1 MPPWI
6 ASSRSL
12 SVLMIRGSSILARK
26 PNTTTKT
33 MMPMIS
39 SGQVGISGFC
49 AASAARGSVILACPF
64 PVWPQSGCE
73 DERRHKADQ
82 GQRLGQREADP
93 HVKGDPAGRLGLAGH
108 GLDGVAEDQA
118 DADAGA
124 DGRETVPESAQ
135 TLDVYHLGGGE
146 DGGRVDHYFFLC
158 VRSGG

>member
-33 MMPMIS
+33 MVPMIS

-93 HVKGDPAGRLGLAGH
+93 HVKGDPAGRLGLAAQ
-108 GLDGVAEDQA
+108 GLDGVTEDEA
-118 DADAGA
+118 DSHAVA
-124 DGRETVPESAQ
+124 DGGDTLPEAAQ
-135 TLDVYHLGGGE
+135 TWEAAHRGGG
-146 DGGRVDHYFFLC
+146 
-158 VRSGG
+158 